1 MSNPTRVLVVED
13 DETLREALC
22 DTIEYGGYQTVAA
35 CNGVEALKRLK
46 TEQVDLVISDVQ
58 MDEMDGHTLL
68 REVKSTRNELPFV
81 LVTAH
86 GSIENAVKA
95 MREGAA
101 DYLLK
106 PFEAEVLLEM
116 VSRLGGNDHPG
127 DMGMIAEDPKM
138 IQLCELA
145 RRVSVTNATVLI
157 SGESGTGKE
166 VMARYIH
173 ENSDRSDKPFVALNC
188 AAIPETM
195 LESML
200 FGYEKGAYTGAYQ
213 SRAGKFEQASGGTLL
228 LDEISE
234 MDLGLQAKLLRVLQ
248 EKEVERL
255 GGNTLIPLDV
265 RVLATT
271 NRNLREEVASG
282 RFREDLYYRL
292 NVFPLHMPP
301 LRARPGDILP
311 LANKLLEH
319 HADGRVLHF
328 SVEAEKA
335 LVSHSWKGNVREL
348 ENCIQRTAILA
359 LGDEVK
365 AEALFFEDS
374 LSFKGT
380 EGFEASGKLD
390 NATSIEPSG
399 ENESSGVFD
408 GSNMAS
414 EPEITNKKQAL
425 GGDLK
430 AREKQLIV
438 DALKAVNGCRKDAAE
453 RLGISPRTLRYKLAR
468 LKEQGV
474 AIPAIS

>member
-1 MSNPTRVLVVED
+1 MNNPIRVLVVED

-35 CNGVEALKRLK
+35 CNGIEALKQLE

-68 REVKSTRNELPFV
+68 REVKAIRNELPFV

-95 MREGAA
+95 MREGAT

-116 VSRLGGNDHPG
+116 VSRLGPNNNVSDI
-127 DMGMIAEDPKM
+127 GMIAEDPKT

-145 RRVSVTNATVLI
+145 RRVSATNATVLI

-173 ENSDRSDKPFVALNC
+173 KNSDRAEKSFVALNC

-213 SRAGKFEQASGGTLL
+213 ARAGKFEQAEGGTLL

-234 MDLGLQAKLLRVLQ
+234 MDLSLQAKLLRVLQ

-271 NRNLREEVASG
+271 NKNLREEVAAG

-292 NVFPLHMPP
+292 NVFPIHLPP
-301 LRARPGDILP
+301 LRMRPKDIAP
-311 LANKLLEH
+311 LAQTLLQKYAGEK
-319 HADGRVLHF
+319 VLRF
-328 SVEAEKA
+328 SPEAEKF
-335 LVSHSWKGNVREL
+335 LVTHRWRGNVREL
-348 ENCIQRTAILA
+348 ENCIQRAAIMTI
-359 LGDEVK
+359 GDEVTV
-365 AEALFFEDS
+365 ESLNFEDV
-374 LSFKGT
+374 FDQGADT
-380 EGFEASGKLD
+380 
-390 NATSIEPSG
+390 PV
-399 ENESSGVFD
+399 ESS
-408 GSNMAS
+408 
-414 EPEITNKKQAL
+414 EISSKQPL
-425 GGDLK
+425 DGDLK

-438 DALKAVNGCRKDAAE
+438 NALGAVNGCRKDAAE

>member
-1 MSNPTRVLVVED
+1 MLLMSNPTRVLVVED
-13 DETLREALC
+13 DQTLREALC
-22 DTIEYGGYQTVAA
+22 DTIQYGGYQTVSA
-35 CNGVEALKRLK
+35 CNGIEALKRLE

-95 MREGAA
+95 MREGAT

-116 VSRLGGNDHPG
+116 VSRLGTNNHAYSK
-127 DMGMIAEDPKM
+127 GMIAEDPKTT
-138 IQLCELA
+138 QLCELA

-173 ENSDRSDKPFVALNC
+173 ENSDRAESPFVALNC

-213 SRAGKFEQASGGTLL
+213 SRAGKFEQANGGTLL

-234 MDLGLQAKLLRVLQ
+234 MDLALQAKLLRVLQ

-255 GGNTLIPLDV
+255 GGNTIIPLDV

-271 NRNLREEVASG
+271 NRNLREEVSSG

-292 NVFPLHMPP
+292 NVFPIHLPP
-301 LRARPGDILP
+301 LRMRPKDIVPLADILLKQYSCGRDLRFSAEAKECL
-311 LANKLLEH
+311 LAH
-319 HADGRVLHF
+319 C
-328 SVEAEKA
+328 
-335 LVSHSWKGNVREL
+335 WKGNVREL
-348 ENCIQRTAILA
+348 ENCIQRSAILA
-359 LGDEVK
+359 IGDEVK
-365 AEALFFEDS
+365 ADALFFEDA
-374 LSFKGT
+374 LELGMETQMEPT
-380 EGFEASGKLD
+380 EVIS
-390 NATSIEPSG
+390 
-399 ENESSGVFD
+399 
-408 GSNMAS
+408 
-414 EPEITNKKQAL
+414 KKQL
-425 GGDLK
+425 DGDLK

-438 DALKAVNGCRKDAAE
+438 DALEAVNGCRKDAAE

-468 LKEQGV
+468 LKEQGI
-474 AIPAIS
+474 AIPAIG

>member
-95 MREGAA
+95 MREGAT

-116 VSRLGGNDHPG
+116 VSRLGGNDHSG

-145 RRVSVTNATVLI
+145 RRVSVTSATVLI

-173 ENSDRSDKPFVALNC
+173 ENSDRSDKAFVALNC

-200 FGYEKGAYTGAYQ
+200 FGYEKGAYTGAHQ

-255 GGNTLIPLDV
+255 GGNTVIPLDV

-292 NVFPLHMPP
+292 NVFPLHIPP

-311 LANKLLEH
+311 LAKKLLQH
-319 HADGRVLHF
+319 HAEDRVLHF

-374 LSFKGT
+374 LSFNGT

-399 ENESSGVFD
+399 ESSGVFD
-408 GSNMAS
+408 GSNIAS
-414 EPEITNKKQAL
+414 EPEVTNKKQAL

-474 AIPAIS
+474 VIPAIS